1 MCKSFIIFTFQ
12 SGYIPTFWQCI
23 LCQTCLSFTFQS
35 GYIPTVLT
43 SNHTHNQA
51 YFTFQS
57 GYIPTK
63 VNTFHF
69 SRIGNLYIPIWLYS
83 NAAAPTPAAA
93 KLSFTFQ
100 SGYIPTVILLNNGL
114 EFQALHSNLVIFQ
127 HPLTPVFCF
136 SKSLYIPIWLY
147 SNPPTIIPHIY
158 RLWKLLFVD
167 LRFSIHPTAIFFA
180 SYSYYLFLDLYYSSF
195 VYLPIFKV
203 YHRLTIILVQLM
215 FYINLV

>member
-1 MCKSFIIFTFQ
+1 MPLIKALVAAVHFNLVIFQ
-12 SGYIPTFWQCI
+12 QPKK
-23 LCQTCLSFTFQS
+23 
-35 GYIPTVLT
+35 T
-43 SNHTHNQA
+43 SRTERG
-51 YFTFQS
+51 F
-57 GYIPTK
+57 
-63 VNTFHF
+63 
-69 SRIGNLYIPIWLYS
+69 LYIPIWLYS
-83 NAAAPTPAAA
+83 NLFFEKP
-93 KLSFTFQ
+93 FQ
-100 SGYIPTVILLNNGL
+100 NSLIT
-114 EFQALHSNLVIFQ
+114 LHSNLVIFQ
-127 HPLTPVFCF
+127 QKHITSRQGFE
-136 SKSLYIPIWLY
+136 KLYIPIWLY